1 MSQIAFIAEEKSPS
15 RISLLR
21 LLRTNLIC
29 VGLAKLSRKSR
40 AIMEDRLKNK
50 LFFILYFA
58 ALWTF
63 FMFPVKAV
71 AADADSG
78 GGLEKIIESM
88 LSEQDLS
95 QISKEAGGT
104 DFAQLV
110 AEIVTG
116 GIDTGSLKL
125 KERIV
130 NAVTKEFKSNVKGM
144 MQILLIAVITAIF
157 TNFANVFSDSNISEA
172 GGNVSRI
179 AAITVLL
186 AVYLCTERIAIN
198 VLSDVIRFIKVLM
211 PAYLSCVAVSSG
223 SLSVAAFSEGVMLMV
238 MMINVL
244 FSRVAVTGGNIYV
257 LIMAADKV
265 TGDGRLDKISKMIM
279 TLMNWLI
286 KTSIAAVIG
295 INLVQGMVVP
305 MADGMQT
312 SMLTRAMKLIPGI
325 GNGVSALSSTVL
337 GAGALIKNGMGAA
350 AVIVIVTICIVPIA
364 KLAMFVVTYQFIGA
378 FTQPICGREFA
389 NLVTGFAEA
398 MKLMMSL
405 VIYSMITIF
414 IVIAIICIS
423 TNINYQ
429 A

>member
-29 VGLAKLSRKSR
+29 AGLAKLSRKSR

-130 NAVTKEFKSNVKGM
+130 NAVTKEFKSNAKGM

-179 AAITVLL
+179 AAIT
-186 AVYLCTERIAIN
+186 
-198 VLSDVIRFIKVLM
+198 VIRFIKVLM